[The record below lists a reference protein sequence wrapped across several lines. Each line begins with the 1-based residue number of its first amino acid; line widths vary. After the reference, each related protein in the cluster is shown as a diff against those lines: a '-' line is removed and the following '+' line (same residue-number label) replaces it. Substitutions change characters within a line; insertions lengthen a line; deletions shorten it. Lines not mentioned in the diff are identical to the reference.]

1 MHSPAAIDR
10 GFIAPVYDWGSMA
23 VFGPDTLAYLTQR
36 PSNGAVDTV
45 GTDGGRSES
54 ELGVCAYGPGSGQL
68 SSRVADQVR
77 AWDRDRRSIARL
89 WIEVYPAGTGGE
101 PGDLMVIGKRHTRV
115 AVRISALE
123 FHQGNA

>member
-1 MHSPAAIDR
+1 M
-10 GFIAPVYDWGSMA
+10 
-23 VFGPDTLAYLTQR
+23 
-36 PSNGAVDTV
+36 
-45 GTDGGRSES
+45 GTDSGRSGA
-54 ELGVCAYGPGSGQL
+54 ELGVCAYGPGSEQL

-123 FHQGNA
+123 FHQGIA